1 MSEVIVEVQS
11 VLPAT
16 GWFFSIPSVPDV
28 PIDIFDPVVVF
39 AQVLVFDS
47 RYPTLGVKKR
57 VLPLGVDYYSDPSAL
72 VGEDASAFA
81 REIFYI
87 TQHVAPGAD

>member
-16 GWFFSIPSVPDV
+16 GWFFGKSYG
-28 PIDIFDPVVVF
+28 FDAPLAGYEPVVVF

-47 RYPTLGVKKR
+47 ECPSAGVTKR
-57 VLPLGVDYYSDPSAL
+57 VLPLDINRYSFLSTL
-72 VGEDASAFA
+72 VGDEPSNLES
-81 REIFYI
+81 EIFYV
-87 TQHVAPGAD
+87 TQYQAPNAD